1 MRQDWCE
8 NGNLVCLPAFL
19 STGKTGVKKGRK
31 KVTKKRVMEK
41 KKKVAK
47 KAKKQDQQKVD
58 GLSKKD
64 VAKIRSAIRQVWH
77 RSHVRK
83 LCVKRA
89 TGKGGFFYCEKCLK
103 RVPKICIDHVVA
115 VGEVDGGFIKRL
127 FCSSKGLM
135 ALCKKCHDAK
145 TREEREALAMK
156 RLIG

>member
-41 KKKVAK
+41 KKKVPK

-64 VAKIRSAIRQVWH
+64 VAKIRSAIRIIWH
-77 RSHVRK
+77 RSYPRK
-83 LCVKRA
+83 LCTKRA
-89 TGKGGFFYCEKCLK
+89 IGKDGFFYCENCFEKT
-103 RVPKICIDHVVA
+103 PKINIDHIEK
-115 VGEVDGGFIKRL
+115 VGKVDAGFIKRL
-127 FCSSKGLM
+127 FCSSDGLL
-135 ALCKKCHDAK
+135 ALCLECHRKK
-145 TREEREALAMK
+145 TNEERKQEK
-156 RLIG
+156 IKNC